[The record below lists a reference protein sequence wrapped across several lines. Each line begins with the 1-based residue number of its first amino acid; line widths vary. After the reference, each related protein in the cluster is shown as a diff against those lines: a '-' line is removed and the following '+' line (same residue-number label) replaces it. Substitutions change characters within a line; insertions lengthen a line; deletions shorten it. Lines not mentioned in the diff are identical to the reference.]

1 MYSRY
6 TIPLSPLP
14 KSTYR
19 RLLRK
24 NANSIGTLLLIF
36 FGAELLFSVVLAFLT
51 LALGIREDSSSGE
64 FFLLENGAISMVVF
78 FLVGIIYC
86 VIGLSFSLMSNYV
99 VSLVNSVFGL
109 VGIENTGGNID
120 VGDQPN
126 ILLYVLVVAILPAFA
141 EEFAFRGIVMGV
153 LRPYSEGLAILV
165 SSALFALMHGCPR
178 SSFTF

>member
-1 MYSRY
+1 MQYYSQPTQY
-6 TIPLSPLP
+6 PYPVQQPQAYPAQQYVQPLYYPP
-14 KSTYR
+14 QPTPEEQRKNTYR

-86 VIGLSFSLMSNYV
+86 LIRVC
-99 VSLVNSVFGL
+99 VF
-109 VGIENTGGNID
+109 
-120 VGDQPN
+120 
-126 ILLYVLVVAILPAFA
+126 
-141 EEFAFRGIVMGV
+141 
-153 LRPYSEGLAILV
+153 
-165 SSALFALMHGCPR
+165 PR
-178 SSFTF
+178 SFPLKRYAADYWHSCV